1 MESTEYIFNLC
12 CEQWVNLAH

>member
-12 CEQWVNLAH
+12 CEQGVHLA

>member
-12 CEQWVNLAH
+12 CEQGVLLAQ

>member
-12 CEQWVNLAH
+12 CDVRVNLAQ